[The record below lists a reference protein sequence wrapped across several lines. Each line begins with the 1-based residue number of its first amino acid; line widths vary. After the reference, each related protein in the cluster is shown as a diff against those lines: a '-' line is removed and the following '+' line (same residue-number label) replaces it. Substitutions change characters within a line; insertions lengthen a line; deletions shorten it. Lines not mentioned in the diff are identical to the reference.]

1 MAVVELKEIPADK
14 ANSVA
19 LWKWACGLI
28 MAYVCYG
35 AFFIAN
41 AAQNFTRGGDDARI
55 VFFHVPCA
63 ILSYVGYVVATVYS
77 LQFLLKSPTPETDA
91 KAAIGMELGF
101 LFCIVATLT
110 GSIFAGAVWGSYW
123 NWDPRETSIVV
134 MLLLYAS
141 YLILRGAASSD
152 MAKRG
157 RLSAVYALVSIVPAT
172 FLIWVVPRVLGGL
185 HPTTTLWKKENTTA
199 DYKMVLYPSFLAF
212 GMLFTWLF
220 QLRFRGWKVGMRRTV
235 RRIRRDK

>member
-1 MAVVELKEIPADK
+1 MAAIPRAGK
-14 ANSVA
+14 AVGGLQSIA
-19 LWKWACGLI
+19 WWKWVTGLL

-55 VFFHVPCA
+55 VFFHVPAA
-63 ILSYVGYVVATVYS
+63 IMAYVGYVVATVYS
-77 LQFLLKSPTPETDA
+77 VQFLTKSPTPETDA

-101 LFCIVATLT
+101 VFCIIATIT
-110 GSIFAGAVWGSYW
+110 GSVFAGAVWGSYW

-141 YLILRGAASSD
+141 YLILRGVQTGD
-152 MAKRG
+152 MNKRG

-172 FLIWVVPRVLGGL
+172 FLIWVVPRVTGSL
-185 HPTTTLWKKENTTA
+185 HPRDTLANPSGTSI
-199 DYKMVLYPSFLAF
+199 DYKMVLYPSFIAF
-212 GMLFTWLF
+212 AMLFTWLF
-220 QLRFRGWKVGMRRTV
+220 QLRLRAWKVGTRRQV
-235 RRIRRDK
+235 RRIRSAS

>member
-1 MAVVELKEIPADK
+1 MSVVEMKEIPREKVDK
-14 ANSVA
+14 VA

-55 VFFHVPCA
+55 VFFHVPAA
-63 ILSYVGYVVATVYS
+63 ILAYVGYVVATVYS

-110 GSIFAGAVWGSYW
+110 GSVFAGAVWGSYW

-141 YLILRGAASSD
+141 YLILRGAATGD
-152 MAKRG
+152 FQKRG
-157 RLSAVYALVSIVPAT
+157 KLSAVYALVSIVPAT
-172 FLIWVVPRVLGGL
+172 FLIWIVPRIMGSL
-185 HPTTTLWKKENTTA
+185 HPTDTLWKKDKTTA

-220 QLRFRGWKVGMRRTV
+220 QLRFRAWKVGT
-235 RRIRRDK
+235 RRIQRRLRSNK